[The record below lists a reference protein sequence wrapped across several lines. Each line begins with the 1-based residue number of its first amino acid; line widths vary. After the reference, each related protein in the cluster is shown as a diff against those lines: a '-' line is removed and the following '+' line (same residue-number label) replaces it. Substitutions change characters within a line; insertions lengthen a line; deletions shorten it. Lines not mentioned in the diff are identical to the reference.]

1 MTSPAPAAD
10 VPTRGRPPISVTWPR
25 IIVVALVLVAA
36 FVVAKSCQQSQV
48 RITKDQ
54 AIATAKRE
62 VDFTPR
68 IATVRLLRQGLS
80 SKPFWFVNLSV
91 PGRNVDQPRRLSV
104 VKIDANT
111 GKVEEVMGPSAP

>member
-1 MTSPAPAAD
+1 MSPSAAAEHDAPAY
-10 VPTRGRPPISVTWPR
+10 GRDPVHVTWPR
-25 IIVVALVLVAA
+25 VLVIVGVLVLA

-48 RITKDQ
+48 RVTKEQ

-68 IATVRLLRQGLS
+68 IANVRLLRQGLS
-80 SKPFWFVNLSV
+80 SKPFWFVNLSA
-91 PGRNVDQPRRLSV
+91 GRNADLPRRLSV

-111 GKVEEVMGPSAP
+111 GKVEEVDRQR

>member
-1 MTSPAPAAD
+1 MTSPASGA
-10 VPTRGRPPISVTWPR
+10 PTRGRPPIRVTWPR
-25 IIVVALVLVAA
+25 VLVVALVLVAA
-36 FVVAKSCQQSQV
+36 FVVTKSCQQSQI

-54 AIATAKRE
+54 AITTAKRE

-91 PGRNVDQPRRLSV
+91 PGREVDQPRRLSV

-111 GKVEEVMGPSAP
+111 GKVEDVDRQR